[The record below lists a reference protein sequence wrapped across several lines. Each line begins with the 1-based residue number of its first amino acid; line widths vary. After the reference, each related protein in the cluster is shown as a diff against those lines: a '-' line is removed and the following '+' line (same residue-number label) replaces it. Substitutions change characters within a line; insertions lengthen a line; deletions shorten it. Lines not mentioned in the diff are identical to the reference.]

1 LPNKNVFTDA
11 IISVVGEYKALLKD
25 SAKKGN
31 KSDGIRGGITAE
43 DKLQKILQSKG
54 LDLAEMRK
62 L

>member
-1 LPNKNVFTDA
+1 M
-11 IISVVGEYKALLKD
+11 VGEYKALLKD

-54 LDLAEMRK
+54 LDLSEMRK